1 MLTGNFK
8 NSETPGV
15 LSSTNAAYNLAND
28 ILPDYHPLRFAGP
41 MSAICELHKRGLQKV
56 VVQLV
61 AKVRQM
67 MSMQEE
73 GNNALNV
80 LLEVLEDAG
89 ADTTNLT
96 LCSMRAAQ
104 C

>member
-1 MLTGNFK
+1 
-8 NSETPGV
+8 
-15 LSSTNAAYNLAND
+15 
-28 ILPDYHPLRFAGP
+28 

-61 AKVRQM
+61 AKIRQM
-67 MSMQEE
+67 MSMQED

-89 ADTTNLT
+89 ADVTSLT

-104 C
+104 SYIAEQYPQF